1 MRCSSPAIWIQE
13 SGLRP
18 LTSDLQRRR
27 MARDV
32 TAGIASIR
40 VPAWADI
47 AAVAKI
53 RRIEAQFAAA
63 HAGLD
68 MPEQIF
74 IGGNAA
80 RGGPGGPFNIKRA
93 FGFHARE
100 FGHRPT
106 VGHDVAIAP
115 EAGEMAAAQGER
127 RKSQKFR
134 RSKRPDRDGVH
145 RNWISFE

>member
-53 RRIEAQFAAA
+53 RRIEAQTGDDREGMPGPRINRDPASATAFAVT
-63 HAGLD
+63 H
-68 MPEQIF
+68 EI
-74 IGGNAA
+74 A
-80 RGGPGGPFNIKRA
+80 RRQRRRQQSRA
-93 FGFHARE
+93 MQRIRNRARAI
-100 FGHRPT
+100 
-106 VGHDVAIAP
+106 VAT
-115 EAGEMAAAQGER
+115 
-127 RKSQKFR
+127 
-134 RSKRPDRDGVH
+134 
-145 RNWISFE
+145 